1 MLITMKK
8 YIPIFLVIFGLT
20 FYLVSQGVFNSGDPT
35 ASPPAET
42 SKINKHYA
50 ETLKGLK
57 VQTWDS
63 KNLSYKKPPKVL
75 IVNFWA
81 SWCTPCLEEFP
92 SLNNLIEKYGDKG
105 LKVLGVNTDEK
116 DQVNKI
122 KKAIKKHKL
131 DFPIVID
138 KDGSLINDFLVTA
151 IPLSVIYH
159 DGKVVEVS
167 KGSKD
172 FFSEEFQEKV
182 ANWLK

>member
-35 ASPPAET
+35 ASPPQKS

-50 ETLKGLK
+50 EVLRALK
-57 VQTWDS
+57 VKTVDD
-63 KNLSYKKPPKVL
+63 KPLSFKKPPKVL

-92 SLNNLIEKYGDKG
+92 SLNKLIKKYEGKG
-105 LKVLGVNTDEK
+105 LQVLGVNTDEK
-116 DQVNKI
+116 DQLNKI
-122 KKAIKKHKL
+122 KKAQDKYDL
-131 DFPIVID
+131 TFPIVLD
-138 KDGSLINDFLVTA
+138 KDGTLINDFLVTA
-151 IPLSVIYH
+151 IPLSIVFH

-172 FFSEEFQEKV
+172 FYSEEFQEKV
-182 ANWLK
+182 DSWLK